1 VSGKGQ
7 GGKDARGCRLLA
19 GPMHFGKHGI
29 RLVLLGSSSA
39 SVCLVPPLA
48 GLCVKPV
55 G

>member
-1 VSGKGQ
+1 MSGKGQ
-7 GGKDARGCRLLA
+7 SGKDDRRCLLLA
-19 GPMHFGKHGI
+19 GPMHFGQHGI